1 MGTQGP
7 YRSHSLLDVTPAR
20 TILVYRNGDQFYVG
34 KKFVI
39 NRRRVSSLESLMT
52 QLNEKVA
59 VPFGVRRLYTP
70 YNGHLV
76 RELEELQQGGR
87 FVAAGREKFRKLDYF
102 HIAPQKPT
110 RMKKVKEGRDE
121 DKWQLEST
129 VCLWESTTITD
140 SAQIRPVVHSDL
152 IVPSRWQTFHPK
164 PRHINVFTNGNLF
177 IPPAKLVIPRFTLY
191 DWDNVLA
198 MIGEKVQPTSG
209 GVQRLYTM
217 DGFLV
222 DGSSDLIDH
231 HYYVASGLETFKPLP
246 YWETQKVPE
255 DIKIRYTEFK
265 KIMRRNRKMRNT
277 RPSETEPVEEELK
290 EVVDRSLY
298 EEILKNSESSVYHAK
313 TEKKPSYTDPLT
325 LGGAEGDVFQAR
337 SPRKEFQGALY
348 VKDDQ
353 NVQIELPID
362 QGSKKEWRLKMF
374 GLFFRSKVRG
384 SKSDTSLV
392 VKQRLSKQS
401 HDQILC
407 QESQL
412 IKRSRHPGQQKKK
425 QKKPHQ
431 CKEELLHQEHWP
443 WNKKRSQNN

>member
-87 FVAAGREKFRKLDYF
+87 FVAAGREKFRKLD
-102 HIAPQKPT
+102 
-110 RMKKVKEGRDE
+110 
-121 DKWQLEST
+121 
-129 VCLWESTTITD
+129 
-140 SAQIRPVVHSDL
+140 
-152 IVPSRWQTFHPK
+152 
-164 PRHINVFTNGNLF
+164 VFTNGNLF

-255 DIKIRYTEFK
+255 DIK
-265 KIMRRNRKMRNT
+265 M
-277 RPSETEPVEEELK
+277 
-290 EVVDRSLY
+290 
-298 EEILKNSESSVYHAK
+298 
-313 TEKKPSYTDPLT
+313 
-325 LGGAEGDVFQAR
+325 
-337 SPRKEFQGALY
+337 
-348 VKDDQ
+348 
-353 NVQIELPID
+353 
-362 QGSKKEWRLKMF
+362 
-374 GLFFRSKVRG
+374 
-384 SKSDTSLV
+384 
-392 VKQRLSKQS
+392 
-401 HDQILC
+401 
-407 QESQL
+407 
-412 IKRSRHPGQQKKK
+412 
-425 QKKPHQ
+425 
-431 CKEELLHQEHWP
+431 
-443 WNKKRSQNN
+443 

>member
-110 RMKKVKEGRDE
+110 RMKKVKE
-121 DKWQLEST
+121 
-129 VCLWESTTITD
+129 
-140 SAQIRPVVHSDL
+140 IRPVVHSDL
-152 IVPSRWQTFHPK
+152 IVPSRWQTFNPK
-164 PRHINVFTNGNLF
+164 PRHI
-177 IPPAKLVIPRFTLY
+177 K
-191 DWDNVLA
+191 
-198 MIGEKVQPTSG
+198 
-209 GVQRLYTM
+209 LYTM

-255 DIKIRYTEFK
+255 DIKIRYAEFR
-265 KIMRRNRKMRNT
+265 KIMRRNRKVRNT

-313 TEKKPSYTDPLT
+313 TEKKPNYTDPLT

-362 QGSKKEWRLKMF
+362 QRPAEEIKDEDIFDITSNHDNKGSKKEWRLKMF

-392 VKQRLSKQS
+392 VKQRLSKQP

-431 CKEELLHQEHWP
+431 CKEELLHQEHWL

>member
-164 PRHINVFTNGNLF
+164 PRHI
-177 IPPAKLVIPRFTLY
+177 K
-191 DWDNVLA
+191 
-198 MIGEKVQPTSG
+198 
-209 GVQRLYTM
+209 LYTM

-362 QGSKKEWRLKMF
+362 QRPAEEIKDEDIFDITSNHDNKGSKKEWRLKMF

>member
-76 RELEELQQGGR
+76 QELEELQQGGR

-110 RMKKVKEGRDE
+110 RMKKVKE
-121 DKWQLEST
+121 
-129 VCLWESTTITD
+129 
-140 SAQIRPVVHSDL
+140 IRPVVHSDL
-152 IVPSRWQTFHPK
+152 IVPSRWQTFNPK

-177 IPPAKLVIPRFTLY
+177 IPPAKLVIPRFTLC

-209 GVQRLYTM
+209 GVRRLYTM

-246 YWETQKVPE
+246 YWETQNVPE
-255 DIKIRYTEFK
+255 DIKIRYADFK
-265 KIMRRNRKMRNT
+265 KIMRRNRKLRNT
-277 RPSETEPVEEELK
+277 RPSETEPVEEELN

-313 TEKKPSYTDPLT
+313 IEKKPSYTDPLT

-362 QGSKKEWRLKMF
+362 QRPAEEIKDEDIF
-374 GLFFRSKVRG
+374 
-384 SKSDTSLV
+384 DITSN
-392 VKQRLSKQS
+392 
-401 HDQILC
+401 HDNKDPSLT
-407 QESQL
+407 
-412 IKRSRHPGQQKKK
+412 HP
-425 QKKPHQ
+425 
-431 CKEELLHQEHWP
+431 
-443 WNKKRSQNN
+443 S